1 MLDLSVNPSFV
12 ESGNGPVEGPT
23 TYERTAAE
31 QAAEQQAPSAVDTF
45 VSALGQET
53 LPAKAVDW
61 AQEQFSSYIDPEWRV
76 EPSMLTDYNEEYWP
90 ALSASV
96 SQAHFDAIK
105 ANLDDELA
113 YKEQLSHAGVTGMA
127 SVVAASMLDPTSYV
141 MPLGT
146 AYKWASTG
154 SRLAQAVKTGVVTAA
169 AATAHMEALRAT
181 SHTRTVED
189 TAHAALFAFGLGGGA
204 RFLFP
209 HISSEV
215 PTSIKAADD
224 AVPAA
229 QVAKNEAAV
238 AMAADAQ
245 TASDP
250 LEALRSKVAGTQR
263 RATDI
268 QANIQAAERRA
279 IDIETLA
286 MPQEPRLPA
295 DMKTLGAAIEA
306 SGADIKK
313 ASNIKTSASLAKA
326 EKALARA
333 TEQRDALRSL
343 GNGVEEALGT
353 ARRGVQEAKEAARTT
368 LREARE
374 ALTEA
379 KRAARDELAL
389 AKENVRN
396 YKKQWKVTKLPEEH
410 PLSTR
415 LLRAEMDARFG
426 KDHPLVKA
434 VRDAEKG
441 LKLGDDAPA
450 MKAMRAATDNKAA
463 YEASLKAADEAT
475 KKAAAGREAAA
486 KVVSDAREAA
496 IAQARANYKQAVANK
511 AEAQRLM
518 RSFPEQR
525 KAWERDMLAYNA
537 AVQEAKDSVAFARK
551 TLGEA
556 EWELGGLRAELNA
569 AVANAER
576 QSMDTLQA
584 NMVADALEAPRI
596 NTVGQDTARNL
607 ETQELD
613 PAAFLDEAVAR
624 VGHDGGK
631 TVLTNRALSSIG
643 TRLVTNKAPEIR
655 ALGRL
660 VSEIG
665 RGGERIREN
674 SAEMLKEVTE
684 RHMRSLFVPQYRDA
698 FESWAKASG
707 VSPLTRGFFGG
718 GKAKFDRMVSEEL
731 AALEMGRKSPY
742 SDVPQ
747 VKAVV
752 KAVRNLNE
760 VVVDYYKKSGM
771 EMAETLTEGSPFYAP
786 RRWQGVRMLAYN
798 KDMGED
804 FSVSLIA
811 KGLRLGPAK
820 FEEKEAMAIAK
831 AIFRRFTD
839 RAVDA
844 TEDMSGMFSLDRKTE
859 LMRLLKETGMD
870 DVDIESVAKRL
881 YPKKEAGMAYTQ
893 SRVPLDLTAEMN
905 GVRVLDLVDDNIEHT
920 MMNYIRASS
929 GWVALSKK
937 GIRSPQ
943 EWKSLID
950 AAKRRIAARGVADE
964 IEDAKVG
971 FEHLE
976 IVQKAIVGKP
986 PFDETTATRLMRRVS
1001 DVTHVA
1007 ALGGMGLTQFAEWG
1021 PAVGTAGIRS
1031 VLREIPGL
1039 RKMRADAITGKMDDE
1054 LWGEMRKLGTV
1065 VGDDHLLSPPRL
1077 RDEENGLG
1085 VIAESRAAQVLDNAL
1100 SRGKEVVGYL
1110 SAQYHMMSMQQK
1122 VWSRVLVQDLADR
1135 AKGKKGISDKR
1146 LADMGLDP
1154 ARLDAITSAIKTHG
1168 KWEGDELKMLG
1179 ASKWEPQVLED
1190 LQVALQRSTNQMFQ
1204 KTTFSELPRWT
1215 YYPAGKLVAQFRT
1228 YIIAAWEKQ
1237 LERNARLAGF
1247 DIETASILGWSMG
1260 LGAASYMAKTYN
1272 QSLGRSDR
1280 QQFLQE
1286 RLSEEAI
1293 AAGALAQLGILS
1305 ILPDTVG
1312 YMAAMT
1318 TGVNPLSL
1326 TSSAR
1331 TGVVRDAE
1339 LGLNDLAASLGYIN
1353 TALKSGAVVGKAAR
1367 GEQVTTS
1374 DYNILRQL
1382 IPMQNGIGMA
1392 GFFNSA
1398 TGR

>member
-12 ESGNGPVEGPT
+12 ESGAGPVEGPT

-31 QAAEQQAPSAVDTF
+31 QEAAKSAPGAVETS

-76 EPSMLTDYNEEYWP
+76 EPSMLADYDEAYWP

-96 SQAHFDAIK
+96 SQSHFDAIK
-105 ANLDDELA
+105 ANLDDEIA
-113 YKEQLSHAGVTGMA
+113 YKEQLSHAGITGMA

-154 SRLAQAVKTGVVTAA
+154 SRLAQAVKTGAVTAA
-169 AATAHMEALRAT
+169 AAAAHMEALRAT

-189 TAHAALFAFGLGGGA
+189 TVHASLFAFGLGGGA

-209 HISSEV
+209 HLNPELPAV
-215 PTSIKAADD
+215 KAADET
-224 AVPAA
+224 PA
-229 QVAKNEAAV
+229 QVARNEAAV
-238 AMAADAQ
+238 ASAVDSPAAEDMLA
-245 TASDP
+245 P
-250 LEALRSKVAGTQR
+250 LRSQLAGTER
-263 RATDI
+263 RVTDI
-268 QANIQAAERRA
+268 RANLQRAERDA
-279 IDIETLA
+279 LNIETMA
-286 MPQEPRLPA
+286 MPTEPRLPA
-295 DMKTLGAAIEA
+295 DMASIGAEIEA
-306 SGADIKK
+306 AGGAIKK
-313 ASNIKTSASLAKA
+313 AKGIKTSASLAKA
-326 EKALARA
+326 EKAVQRA
-333 TEQRDALRSL
+333 
-343 GNGVEEALGT
+343 EEARRALQELGPQIEADIGAARKGVT
-353 ARRGVQEAKEAARTT
+353 AARDEAKQV
-368 LREARE
+368 LRGARE

-379 KRAARDELAL
+379 KRAAREAL
-389 AKENVRN
+389 TTAKQNVAD

-410 PLSTR
+410 PLSTQ
-415 LLRAEMDARFG
+415 LLKAEMDARFG
-426 KDHPLVKA
+426 KEHPLVQA
-434 VRDAEKG
+434 VRSAEKG
-441 LKLGDDAPA
+441 VRIGDDAASMKALRAAEKAKADYTSA
-450 MKAMRAATDNKAA
+450 MK
-463 YEASLKAADEAT
+463 SAADDVT
-475 KKAAAGREAAA
+475 KAAAGRDAMV
-486 KVVSDAREAA
+486 KVVAEAREAA
-496 IAQARANYKQAVANK
+496 VAQAQANYKQALANK
-511 AEAQRLM
+511 AEAQRLL
-518 RSFPEQR
+518 RAFPEQR
-525 KAWERDMLAYNA
+525 KAWERDMVAYNA
-537 AVQEAKDSVAFARK
+537 AVREAKDAVAFANK

-556 EWELGGLRAELNA
+556 EWELGGLRAEYDA
-569 AVANAER
+569 AVARAEGR
-576 QSMDTLQA
+576 AMDNMQA
-584 NMVADALEAPRI
+584 GLVADALEAPRI
-596 NTVGQDTARNL
+596 NTVGQDTARNI

-613 PAAFLDEAVAR
+613 TTAFLDEAVSR

-643 TRLVTNKAPEIR
+643 TRLVTNKSPEIR
-655 ALGRL
+655 ALGRI

-684 RHMRSLFVPQYRDA
+684 RHMRSLFVPQYRSA
-698 FESWAKASG
+698 FEEWAKSSG
-707 VSPLTRGFFGG
+707 ISPLTRGFFGG

-731 AALEMGRKSPY
+731 AALEMGRRSPY
-742 SDVPQ
+742 SEVPQ

-760 VVVDYYKKSGM
+760 TVVDYYKKSGM

-820 FEEKEAMAIAK
+820 FEEKEATAIAK

-859 LMRLLKETGMD
+859 LARLLKETGVD
-870 DVDIESVAKRL
+870 DVDVESITKRL

-893 SRVPLDLTAEMN
+893 SRVPLDLTAELN
-905 GVRVLDLVDDNIEHT
+905 GVKVLDLVDDNIEHT

-950 AAKRRIAARGVADE
+950 AAKRRIASRGNPEE

-971 FEHLE
+971 FEHLD
-976 IVQKAIVGKP
+976 IVQKALVGKP
-986 PFDETTATRLMRRVS
+986 PFEETTATRLMRRVS
-1001 DVTHVA
+1001 DVTHIA

-1039 RKMRADAITGKMDDE
+1039 RKMRADVITGKMDDE
-1054 LWGEMRKLGTV
+1054 LWDEMRKLGTV

-1085 VIAESRAAQVLDNAL
+1085 VIAESRAAQVMDNAL
-1100 SRGKEVVGYL
+1100 ARGKEVVGYM

-1135 AKGKKGISDKR
+1135 ARGVKGISDKR
-1146 LADMGLDP
+1146 LADMGLDE
-1154 ARLDAITSAIKTHG
+1154 ARLNAITQAIKTHG
-1168 KWEGDELKMLG
+1168 KWDGKDLRMLG

-1190 LQVALQRSTNQMFQ
+1190 LQVAIQRSTNQMFQ
-1204 KTTFSELPRWT
+1204 KTSFSELPRWT

-1228 YIIAAWEKQ
+1228 YIIGAWEKQ
-1237 LERNARLAGF
+1237 LERNARLAGL

-1293 AAGALAQLGILS
+1293 AAGALAQLGTLS

-1353 TALKSGAVVGKAAR
+1353 TALKGGAVLGKAAR
-1367 GEQVTTS
+1367 GEAVSTS
-1374 DYNILRQL
+1374 DYNVLRQL

-1392 GFFNSA
+1392 AFFNAA